1 MFHGGSLPAL
11 GLDWIF
17 VWVWFNL
24 WAHGIEG
31 RTHLVC
37 APSQTHF
44 VEDSGSLLFFS
55 LRCAL
60 KKSGKENQ
68 DTFFFFLILLNCQSV
83 IFCLKVQCVKIQA
96 VSSKGPWCVLKEN
109 RDIVQNVTVGFTYC
123 STGC

>member
-68 DTFFFFLILLNCQSV
+68 DTFFFFDSIKLSICHFLFKGAMC
-83 IFCLKVQCVKIQA
+83 KD
-96 VSSKGPWCVLKEN
+96 SS
-109 RDIVQNVTVGFTYC
+109 RFQ
-123 STGC
+123 